1 MHPIQFVPGTLSQ
14 CPTNSIPS
22 LSMTSLGG
30 GVTVLY
36 SYVCSSL
43 SVVLL
48 LFKLKVT
55 IGTKNHQYFK
65 VSRSWNFCDFSS
77 LVAARRSEHTRA
89 RSGSKSGKNRTCRRN
104 FRASLV
110 LRGMIFIFNFVSIS
124 ISLCNCFFFWVSK
137 NPVILLFCYFVWF
150 SVCKQCFCLV
160 TSWLLG
166 YLYEL

>member
-43 SVVLL
+43 SVILF
-48 LFKLKVT
+48 LFKVKVT
-55 IGTKNHQYFK
+55 IGTKNHNIL
-65 VSRSWNFCDFSS
+65 RSLDREISVIFRHLSPHGG
-77 LVAARRSEHTRA
+77 ASEHTRA

-104 FRASLV
+104 SRRWYSYDGTTYIDHDFAKKV
-110 LRGMIFIFNFVSIS
+110 LKEFVREKHTSELAVVPYS
-124 ISLCNCFFFWVSK
+124 KTRTLPTLFWK
-137 NPVILLFCYFVWF
+137 FVF
-150 SVCKQCFCLV
+150 P
-160 TSWLLG
+160 
-166 YLYEL
+166 